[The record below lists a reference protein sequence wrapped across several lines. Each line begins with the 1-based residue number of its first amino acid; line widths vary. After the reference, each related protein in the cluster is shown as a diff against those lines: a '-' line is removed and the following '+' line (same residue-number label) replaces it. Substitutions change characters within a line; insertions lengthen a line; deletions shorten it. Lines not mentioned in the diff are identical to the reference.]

1 MNNSIMTR
9 DNEIAEAASVSMTEV
24 LMSTPNYVFSPR
36 ATDLLQCAY
45 IKGAEWAD
53 SNPINP
59 WHSVADGDFPKKS
72 GDYLCSDGEDF
83 VVARYS
89 DASRCFL
96 NPLVRYGGEYNDW
109 IKYWMEIPQLPN
121 IRKIIK

>member
-1 MNNSIMTR
+1 MTR
-9 DNEIAEAASVSMTEV
+9 EEEIAKAASVSMTEV

-36 ATDLLQCAY
+36 ATDLLECAY

-53 SNPINP
+53 SHPINP
-59 WHSVADGDFPKKS
+59 WHSVADGDLPEKT
-72 GDYLCSDGEDF
+72 GNYLCSDGEESI
-83 VVARYS
+83 VAFYS
-89 DASRCFL
+89 HVSGGFF
-96 NPLVRYGGEYNDW
+96 NPLEKYGGDYDDL